1 MESAIRECIK
11 KGILSEYLRRKSKE
25 VLNMLIG
32 EYSYEDNLRIQRL
45 EAEEKGVAEGK
56 SQQADATYQHMLE
69 LGFDEAT
76 ARKAAYFA

>member
-1 MESAIRECIK
+1 
-11 KGILSEYLRRKSKE
+11 
-25 VLNMLIG
+25 MLIG
-32 EYSYEDNLRIQRL
+32 EYSYEDNLRIQRQV
-45 EAEEKGVAEGK
+45 AEEKGVAEGK